1 MLTRDVAALALN
13 PTNDTVLWS
22 SYDPTNSSNASAV
35 FETARRR
42 VWPVF
47 VIEQVYDGDNTVGGT
62 GNMVCPQALNLTG
75 AGSAIASSTITGSS
89 AVGGMGISTGAAATG
104 TASGGSGGEKVR
116 RIQAVQLGG
125 MVMGTSLLIGPF
137 DILLW

>member
-1 MLTRDVAALALN
+1 MLALN

-35 FETARRR
+35 FETARRK

-47 VIEQVYDGDNTVGGT
+47 VIEEVYDGDNTTGGT

-75 AGSAIASSTITGSS
+75 AGSASAPSTTTSS
-89 AVGGMGISTGAAATG
+89 AVGGMSTSTSAAATG
-104 TASGGSGGEKVR
+104 TASGSSGGEKAR
-116 RIQAVQLGG
+116 RIQAMQLGEI
-125 MVMGTSLLIGPF
+125 VMGTLLLIRLF
-137 DILLW
+137 DVLL